1 MVVPKVS
8 RAENNLVMNA
18 MKGRTVFLL
27 SLQHIYLA
35 AITIIDFKYLVIG
48 SVATLPLNRALSASP
63 MARHAAAEW
72 IQSACE
78 PRMLMT
84 SL

>member
-27 SLQHIYLA
+27 SLQHLYLA
-35 AITIIDFKYLVIG
+35 AFAILDFKYLVFG
-48 SVATLPLNRALSASP
+48 SVSTLPLNGALSASP
-63 MARHAAAEW
+63 MARHAAVEW
-72 IQSACE
+72 LQSACE
-78 PRMLMT
+78 PRMFMT